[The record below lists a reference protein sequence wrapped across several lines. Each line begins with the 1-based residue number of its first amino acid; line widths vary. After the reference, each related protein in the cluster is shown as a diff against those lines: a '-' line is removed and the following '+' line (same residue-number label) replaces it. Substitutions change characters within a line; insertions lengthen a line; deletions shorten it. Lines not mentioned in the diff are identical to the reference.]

1 MPRKKKQKIKTN
13 DTDSLEGLLQETYND
28 ACANITAAQSVINE
42 IGNAAEPEDVD
53 DYSKI
58 AKAKVDGLKVKDSAM
73 RIKLEVAKLQ
83 NDLIKHKGTVSEAT
97 QSSTGG
103 KVSLS
108 DFKAVRKMM
117 EENAKKD
124 DIDET
129 DE

>member
-1 MPRKKKQKIKTN
+1 MPRKKRQKIKIN
-13 DTDSLEGLLQETYND
+13 DTEALEGILQETYND
-28 ACANITAAQSVINE
+28 ACANITAAQGVINE

-58 AKAKVDGLKVKDSAM
+58 AKAKVDSLKVKDSAM
-73 RIKLEVAKLQ
+73 RLKLEIAKIQ
-83 NDLIKHKGTVSEAT
+83 SDLIKNKGVTETTNA
-97 QSSTGG
+97 STGD

-117 EENAKKD
+117 EENAKANE
-124 DIDET
+124 IDET